1 MLFEGKQAARIKADY
16 ARDGFV
22 RLPGFL
28 DADQMKDLL
37 SNLDRYVREVA
48 PGLPNTDVFFEDKAQ
63 PDTLKQLI
71 RMGQHDPFFGRMMDE
86 SAFTR
91 LAELLLGRKTASRNM
106 QFFNKPAKVGLPTPP
121 HQDGY
126 YWMIT
131 PCEGLTMWLA
141 LEEVDEEN
149 GCVRYATGSHLKGMR
164 PHRPTHTL
172 GFSQGLTDF
181 PDADDKATE
190 VAMRAQPGDLL
201 VHDAKT
207 VHWADGNTSETRSR
221 KAMGLVYF
229 SDRAREDMEAQAA
242 YQKKLKQDLEA
253 AGKI

>member
-1 MLFEGKQAARIKADY
+1 MLFEGNHAARIKADY
-16 ARDGFV
+16 DRDGYV

-28 DADQMKDLL
+28 SSDQLTDLL
-37 SNLDRYVREVA
+37 ANLDRYIDQIA
-48 PGLPNTDVFFEDKAQ
+48 PDLPNTDVFYEDKSRS
-63 PDTLKQLI
+63 DTLKQLI
-71 RMGQHDPFFGRMMDE
+71 RMSEHDAWFKEMMDE
-86 SAFTR
+86 SEFTR

-106 QFFNKPAKVGLPTPP
+106 QFFNKPARVGLPTPP

-141 LEEVDEEN
+141 LEDVDEEN

-164 PHRPTHTL
+164 PHSRTHTL
-172 GFSQGLTDF
+172 GFSQGIADF
-181 PDADDKATE
+181 PNADDTATE
-190 VAMRAQPGDLL
+190 VVMRAQPGDLL

-221 KAMGLVYF
+221 KAMGLIYF
-229 SDRAREDMEAQAA
+229 SDRAREDKAAQAA
-242 YQKKLKQDLEA
+242 YQKELKASLEKS
-253 AGKI
+253 GKI

>member
-1 MLFEGKQAARIKADY
+1 MRFPESQAEQIKSTYD
-16 ARDGFV
+16 RDGYV

-28 DADQMKDLL
+28 NPDQLKDLL
-37 SNLDRYVREVA
+37 ANLDRYVSEIA
-48 PGLPNTDVFFEDKAQ
+48 PGLPNTDVFYEDKAQ
-63 PDTLKQLI
+63 SDTLKQLI
-71 RMGQHDPFFGRMMDE
+71 RMSQHDPWFGRMMDE
-86 SAFTR
+86 SEFTR
-91 LAELLLGRKTASRNM
+91 LAELLLGRETASRNM
-106 QFFNKPAKVGLPTPP
+106 QFFNKPAKIGLPTPP

-126 YWMIT
+126 YWMIA

-141 LEEVDEEN
+141 LEEVDEKN

-164 PHRPTHTL
+164 PHSQTNTL

-181 PDADDKATE
+181 PNADDRATE
-190 VAMRAQPGDLL
+190 VVMRAQPGDLL

-229 SDRAREDMEAQAA
+229 SDRVREDKEAQAV
-242 YQKKLKQDLEA
+242 YQKKLTDSLEE